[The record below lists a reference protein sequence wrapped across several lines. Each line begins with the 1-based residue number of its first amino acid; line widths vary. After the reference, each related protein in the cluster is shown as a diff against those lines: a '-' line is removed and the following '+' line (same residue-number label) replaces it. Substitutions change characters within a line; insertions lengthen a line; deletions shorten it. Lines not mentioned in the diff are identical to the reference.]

1 MKLVQINTVC
11 NTSIG
16 HIMAGIQRAAD
27 NNGIYTVSIYGRRH
41 GYSDLRCLKIG
52 NGLSFWLHVALT
64 TVTDFHGL
72 GSVIVT
78 SRIIHFLKKEQP
90 DIIQLHN
97 IHGYYIN
104 YPMLFDYLKNEYKG
118 RMYWMLHDCWAFT
131 GHCAY
136 YTAAGCDR
144 WKSLCHDCPE
154 KREYP
159 ISLLLDS
166 SSCNYRRKK
175 KYFTGLKNMTI
186 IVPSHWLESQVKES
200 FLKDYPVE
208 VVNNGIDLSIY
219 RPQRD
224 SGIRARYGI
233 PQNKKIILGVAMY
246 WTKRK
251 GLSDFK
257 RLSQRL
263 IEQGNNEYVIVLV
276 GLSSKQKANLPDNV
290 IGIRR
295 TENVRDIVALYTE
308 SHIMVNP
315 SVEETFSMVTVE
327 AMACGTPVI
336 VLDTSAVCELVSGD
350 TGIVLHK
357 DRSQEVNPDRYIEAI
372 HSIETKMSEGIISEQ
387 SLVRHASGYSSE
399 RQTDHILSL
408 YKRLG

>member
-1 MKLVQINTVC
+1 
-11 NTSIG
+11 
-16 HIMAGIQRAAD
+16 MAGIQRAAD
-27 NNGIYTVSIYGRRH
+27 ADGMYTISIYGRRR
-41 GYSDLRCLKIG
+41 GYSDLRCHKIG
-52 NGLSFWLHVALT
+52 NGMSFWLHVALT
-64 TVTDFHGL
+64 TVTDLHGL
-72 GSVIVT
+72 GSVLVT
-78 SRIIHFLKKEQP
+78 SRIIRFLKKEQP

-118 RMYWMLHDCWAFT
+118 RVYWMLHDCWAYT

-144 WKSLCHDCPE
+144 WKTLCHDCPE

-166 SSCNYRRKK
+166 CSSNYRRKK
-175 KYFTGLKNMTI
+175 KLFTGLKDMTV

-200 FLKDYPVE
+200 FLKDYPVV
-208 VVNNGIDLSIY
+208 VVNNGIDLNTY
-219 RPQRD
+219 KPQRD
-224 SGIRARYGI
+224 SGIRTRYGI

-246 WTKRK
+246 WAKRK
-251 GLSDFK
+251 GLDDFK

-263 IEQGNNEYVIVLV
+263 LEEGNDDYVIVLV
-276 GLSSKQKANLPDNV
+276 GLSSKQKTNLPDNV

-336 VLDTSAVCELVSGD
+336 VLDTSAVCELVSDD

-357 DRSQEVNPDRYIEAI
+357 DRSQEVDPDRYIEAI
-372 HSIETKMSEGIISEQ
+372 HSIENKMTCGIISEQ
-387 SLVRHASGYSSE
+387 SLVHHASKYSSE